1 MKNEKTS
8 EQLRNNL
15 FYLCSLIEYI
25 GRMTKNPRSVV
36 VNAIGEKE
44 LRHIFVFADVY
55 HCENIEKIATEL
67 IERHDIA
74 VGQYDNTV
82 NLGDIS
88 LPTFWDMG
96 KVYSRLI
103 GSIAEEGGMDPIKVL
118 ISVYDSWLAL
128 KIDNYRSSMYY
139 ENNSYLTCSYKAGHA
154 L

>member
-8 EQLRNNL
+8 EQLRNDL
-15 FYLCSLIEYI
+15 FYLCSLIEYM

-44 LRHIFVFADVY
+44 LRHIYDFADVY

-67 IERHDIA
+67 IERHDVA

-82 NLGDIS
+82 NLGDVS

-103 GSIAEEGGMDPIKVL
+103 VSLADESGSDPIQML
-118 ISVYDSWLAL
+118 LSVYNSWIAQ

-139 ENNSYLTCSYKAGHA
+139 ENNSYLTCSYNAGRA